1 MTTTELAEV
10 IEPPKPR
17 KMSDAAIAMVDS
29 GPGIDAAA
37 TTVLL
42 VRTRTPDAA
51 PIASW
56 DFPADPAVVR
66 TARHRAARQL
76 REWGLD
82 HLVPD
87 TELIVSELV
96 TNAVRHGVGPLR
108 LRLIK
113 HQVLTCE
120 VFDSGSG
127 HPRLRHARGVDG
139 NGRGLFMIA
148 QLCHRWGFRSATGG
162 KLVWVDQDLP
172 RAPSDP
178 YPRRPPPHA
187 RLP

>member
-1 MTTTELAEV
+1 M
-10 IEPPKPR
+10 
-17 KMSDAAIAMVDS
+17 AMVDS
-29 GPGIDAAA
+29 RPGIDAAA
-37 TTVLL
+37 TAVLL

-51 PIASW
+51 RSASW
-56 DFPADPAVVR
+56 DFPADPAAAR
-66 TARHRAARQL
+66 TARHMAARQL
-76 REWGLD
+76 GEWGLD

-127 HPRLRHARGVDG
+127 HPRLRHARGVDEH
-139 NGRGLFMIA
+139 GRGLFMIA

-172 RAPSDP
+172 CAPSHP

-187 RLP
+187 RLS

>member
-1 MTTTELAEV
+1 M
-10 IEPPKPR
+10 
-17 KMSDAAIAMVDS
+17 AMVDS
-29 GPGIDAAA
+29 RPGIDAAA
-37 TTVLL
+37 TAVLL

-51 PIASW
+51 RSAASW
-56 DFPADPAVVR
+56 EFPADPAAAR
-66 TARHRAARQL
+66 TARHMAARQL
-76 REWGLD
+76 GEWGLD

-96 TNAVRHGVGPLR
+96 TNAVRHGVGPLH

-127 HPRLRHARGVDG
+127 HPRLRHARGVDE

-172 RAPSDP
+172 CAPSSVSAASP
-178 YPRRPPPHA
+178 AARPLVLTRRRPVSP
-187 RLP
+187 